1 MESPRASRVGEQ
13 IHKEISAMLVK
24 GIKDPRIGFVTI
36 TAVEVTRDLSIAKVF
51 FTVVGDD
58 TARKE
63 SEKGLKSSV
72 PYIRREIGRRIR
84 MRHVPEIR
92 FQYDKS
98 LEYGTRIESLIQE
111 IHGQKNDDPSDSE
124 EN

>member
-13 IHKEISAMLVK
+13 IHKEISALLVK
-24 GIKDPRIGFVTI
+24 GLKDPRIGFVTI
-36 TAVEVTRDLSIAKVF
+36 TAVDVTRDLSIAKVF
-51 FTVVGDD
+51 FTVIGDAA
-58 TARKE
+58 ARGE
-63 SEKGLKSSV
+63 SEKGLNSSI

-92 FQYDKS
+92 FQFDSS
-98 LEYGTRIESLIQE
+98 LEYGTRIEAIIQE
-111 IHGQKNDDPSDSE
+111 IHEQKSDDSSDSE